1 MREMDRPGYTLLIAL
16 FAMFTIALG
25 FMIAA
30 PLWYTQ
36 VQRELEEELI
46 FRGQQ
51 YVEAVRVFQTKYPG
65 RFPENLDILL
75 EEKCLR
81 RLYKDPMTEHG
92 EWNVILNYGQPAGR
106 PTNPRRQA
114 RAARK
119 AARRQQNPE
128 SGGEA
133 APQKIMIAPFSAL
146 PSIDN
151 PQIIGVVSSSTQPSK
166 KIYMEQ
172 SSYDK
177 WLFFLGQDPKKLP
190 EIIYYG
196 QEDAEQ

>member
-1 MREMDRPGYTLLIAL
+1 MKEMGRPGYTLLIAL

-25 FMIAA
+25 LLIAT
-30 PLWYTQ
+30 PLWFTQ
-36 VQRELEEELI
+36 VQRELEAELI

-51 YVEAVRVFQTKYPG
+51 YVEAVRLYQAKFPG
-65 RFPENLDILL
+65 RFPENFEVLQ

-106 PTNPRRQA
+106 AANRPRRRRAQA
-114 RAARK
+114 AS
-119 AARRQQNPE
+119 RQQQRPE
-128 SGGEA
+128 SGGDA
-133 APQKIMIAPFSAL
+133 SPQKIMIAPFSAL

-151 PQIIGVVSSSTQPSK
+151 PQIIGVVSSSVKASK
-166 KIYMEQ
+166 KIYLEQ
-172 SSYDK
+172 VTYDK
-177 WLFFLGQDPKKLP
+177 WLFFFGQDPKKLP

-196 QEDAEQ
+196 QEDNKQE